1 MQHILF
7 VYLKQVYERLL
18 HKNFKVNFHCSF
30 FLDNNR
36 NVYINLACD
45 DIIRAHKLG
54 CLRVSYLHV
63 CKETLWVGTSAGVL
77 INISVP
83 QLIDSANNKLTA
95 SSLQLKGLSFGHAGP
110 VRFIISTD
118 TTVVSTSDESTSVKT
133 LVLSIGDGFE
143 DYTNNDESLGKDDAL
158 SHVIVWQL

>member
-1 MQHILF
+1 
-7 VYLKQVYERLL
+7 
-18 HKNFKVNFHCSF
+18 
-30 FLDNNR
+30 
-36 NVYINLACD
+36 
-45 DIIRAHKLG
+45 
-54 CLRVSYLHV
+54 VSYLHV

-83 QLIDSANNKLTA
+83 QLMDSVNNKLTA

-118 TTVVSTSDESTSVKT
+118 TTIVSTSDETTSVKT

-143 DYTNNDESLGKDDAL
+143 DYANNDESLGKDDAL

>member
-1 MQHILF
+1 MF
-7 VYLKQVYERLL
+7 ERI
-18 HKNFKVNFHCSF
+18 VIVVS
-30 FLDNNR
+30 
-36 NVYINLACD
+36 VCD

-77 INISVP
+77 INISIP
-83 QLIDSANNKLTA
+83 QLIDSTNNKLTA
-95 SSLQLKGLSFGHAGP
+95 NSLQLKGLSFGHAGP

-118 TTVVSTSDESTSVKT
+118 ATILPPSDETTSVKAFVFT
-133 LVLSIGDGFE
+133 IGDGFE

>member
-7 VYLKQVYERLL
+7 VCLKQVYELLL
-18 HKNFKVNFHCSF
+18 HKNFKVNFLLF
-30 FLDNNR
+30 FIKSKIEICNID
-36 NVYINLACD
+36 LACD

-83 QLIDSANNKLTA
+83 QLIDSANNKVTA

-118 TTVVSTSDESTSVKT
+118 TTIVSTSDDSTSVKT
-133 LVLSIGDGFE
+133 LVFSIGDGFE